1 MQQNKP
7 TIKTESRD
15 EVQRKIQPYLPRQ
28 LALFLGT
35 DDSESC
41 LNFGSV
47 FNSASALIWITN
59 LVGMV
64 AGSCRQSAF

>member
-15 EVQRKIQPYLPRQ
+15 EVQRKIQPYLQRQ

-35 DDSESC
+35 DDPESC

-47 FNSASALIWITN
+47 FNSASTLI
-59 LVGMV
+59 
-64 AGSCRQSAF
+64 